1 MRQPN
6 ILFLLADDMGHWA
19 MRNAGNTDI
28 HTPNLD
34 RLAQRGVKFDNFF
47 CASPVC
53 SPARASILTGTM
65 PSCHG
70 ILDWLDGGSLDRSAL
85 SKEMLEYLPHET
97 VPIQYTDH
105 LTAYTDI
112 LAKGGYR
119 CALSGKWH
127 MGDSMTPQHGF
138 SNWFTI
144 GGGGVRYFDPDV
156 IENGNFSE
164 KKGYIT
170 DLIAEHALEC
180 LDTYAREDAPFYLSV
195 HFTAPHSPW
204 EEIDHKKEY
213 LDLYRDTNFTATPDL
228 PYHPWQVFTCPH
240 GRGERRKELLRG
252 YYAAITAMDDQ
263 IGRLLDRLDA
273 LGLTGD
279 TLVIFTSDNGMN
291 LGQHGI
297 WGKGNGTFPQNMYD
311 SSVKVP
317 FLASWPGH
325 FPEGAVCGE
334 LFSHYD
340 ILPTLCEL
348 AGCPVRTRQELPGH
362 SFARWL
368 RDPAL
373 ESARPVVVFDE
384 YGPVRMIR
392 DKEWKLVL
400 RYPYGPNELYHLT
413 VDPDETENLFD
424 DSSQEARILAMRRQM
439 EEWFLRY
446 SNPDLDARK
455 EGVTGTG
462 QYCRAGSQAHLLQ
475 KYGPIPKPVKEETQ
489 KSSQK
494 GS

>member
-1 MRQPN
+1 MKQPN

-70 ILDWLDGGSLDRSAL
+70 ILDWLDGGSMDRASL
-85 SKEMLEYLPHET
+85 SRESLEYMPHET
-97 VPIQYTDH
+97 IPIQYTDH

-112 LAKGGYR
+112 LASGGYR

-138 SNWFTI
+138 SHWYTI
-144 GGGGVRYFDPDV
+144 GGGGVRYFNPET
-156 IENGNFSE
+156 IEDGVLSE
-164 KKGYIT
+164 KEGYIT
-170 DLIAEHALEC
+170 DLIGENALEC
-180 LDTYAREDAPFYLSV
+180 LDRFSKEDAPFYLSV

-204 EEIDHKKEY
+204 EETDHKKEY
-213 LDLYRDTNFTATPDL
+213 LDLYRDCDFTATPDL

-240 GRGERRKELLRG
+240 GQGERRKELLRG
-252 YYAAITAMDDQ
+252 YYAAITAMDHQ
-263 IGRLLDRLDA
+263 IGRLMDRLDE
-273 LGLTGD
+273 LGIADD
-279 TLVIFTSDNGMN
+279 TIVIFTSDNGMN

-317 FLASWPGH
+317 FIASWTGH
-325 FPEGAVCGE
+325 FAKGAVCSE

-340 ILPTLCEL
+340 ILPTLCHL
-348 AGCPVRTRQELPGH
+348 AGCPVNTKQEIPGH

-368 RDPAL
+368 EDPEL
-373 ESARPVVVFDE
+373 ESSRPVVVFDE

-400 RYPYGPNELYHLT
+400 RYPYGPGEFYHLT
-413 VDPDETENLFD
+413 EDPDETENLFHD
-424 DSSQEARILAMRRQM
+424 PAQEERIVAMRRQM

-446 SNPDLDARK
+446 SDPDLDARK

-462 QYCRAGSQAHLLQ
+462 QYCRAGSRAHLLE
-475 KYGPIPKPVKEETQ
+475 KYGPMPKPVKNE
-489 KSSQK
+489 
-494 GS
+494 

>member
-1 MRQPN
+1 MKRPN

-28 HTPNLD
+28 CTPNLD
-34 RLAQRGVKFDNFF
+34 RLAARGVKFDSFF

-70 ILDWLDGGSLDRSAL
+70 ILDWLDGGSLDHNCL
-85 SKEMLEYLPHET
+85 SEEMKSYLPHET
-97 VPIQYTDH
+97 IPIQYTDH

-112 LAKGGYR
+112 LADSGWR

-138 SNWFTI
+138 TDWYTI

-156 IENGNFSE
+156 IRDGRFAAEE
-164 KKGYIT
+164 GYIT
-170 DLIAEHALEC
+170 DLIAGNALER
-180 LDTYAREDAPFYLSV
+180 LEAFAGQEDPFYLSV

-204 EEIDHKKEY
+204 EETDHKKEF
-213 LDLYRDTNFTATPDL
+213 LDLYRDCDFTATPDL

-240 GRGERRKELLRG
+240 GQGERRKELLRG
-252 YYAAITAMDDQ
+252 YYAAITAMDHQ
-263 IGRLLDRLDA
+263 IGRLLDRLEE
-273 LGLTGD
+273 LGLTED
-279 TLVIFTSDNGMN
+279 TIVIFTSDNGMN

-317 FLASWPGH
+317 FIASWPGH
-325 FPEGAVCGE
+325 FAQGAVCSE

-340 ILPTLCEL
+340 ILPTLCDL
-348 AGCPVRTRQELPGH
+348 CGLPVHTRQALPGR
-362 SFARWL
+362 SFRRWL
-368 RDPAL
+368 WEPDLAD
-373 ESARPVVVFDE
+373 SRPVVVFDE

-392 DKEWKLVL
+392 DREWKLVL
-400 RYPYGPNELYHLT
+400 RYPYGPNELYHISA
-413 VDPDETENLFD
+413 DPDETENLFGD
-424 DSSQEARILAMRRQM
+424 PSQEERIVAMRRQM

-446 SNPDLDARK
+446 SDPDLDGRK

-462 QYCRAGSQAHLLQ
+462 QYCRAGSRAHLAE
-475 KYGPIPKPVKEETQ
+475 KYGPMPRPVKEE
-489 KSSQK
+489 
-494 GS
+494 